1 MVWKVL
7 RPQVWLLDRKVRA
20 VNRAVVA
27 ALFLLL
33 GFGGQWVYTNVIRDN
48 LALLATEEGVAFI
61 ASSLPLGLALLLLF
75 GMLGVGDVMHQLYL
89 TSSVEVLLVAP
100 VASRTIFAVKL
111 LQSSRATLIP
121 ATGFGVFLVALGLA
135 RGAPASY
142 YVLLVLLLLAA
153 MALITALVMTLVILL
168 ARLLPPQKVRAWMP
182 VVLVMATFAL
192 GLGQQPAAQWFAG
205 QDDLITFLTQALL
218 NPGQLGLVVAGLGG
232 LALVSSLAA
241 YRIFDTAFHE
251 GWDRFRE
258 VPTQPKP
265 VSPAARRRWGMSRL
279 VRPLPAPL
287 RFFLVKEW
295 LELRRDPQ
303 GLISLSQPLIVVVA
317 VVLIP
322 VLSSGGDSEVLQPLL
337 FLSLLMFL
345 ALLLGMVPV
354 GSSLMAIAQEGR
366 RLALLRS
373 LPISMSAL
381 LQGKFWATWV
391 PMALSWALV
400 FLAAGIWLRFPLW
413 QIGFLVGITT
423 WGLAGAAA
431 ATVAMGGLA
440 VDFKAEELRQRT
452 PTLTSYL
459 VMALN
464 AIFVLLAMGTGLWL
478 VARLVP
484 DSSVVQA
491 LQTLAGSPL
500 VGWIFAGNLWV
511 PLVLASSQIVF
522 WAGVGALWAAA
533 VRRLDAWEEG

>member
-7 RPQVWLLDRKVRA
+7 RPQVWVLDRRVRSA
-20 VNRAVVA
+20 NRAVVA

-33 GFGGQWVYTNVIRDN
+33 GFGGPWVYNNFIRDN
-48 LALLATEEGVAFI
+48 LALLATEEGVSFI
-61 ASSLPLGLALLLLF
+61 ASSLPLGLALLFLF
-75 GMLGVGDVMHQLYL
+75 AMLGVGDVMHQLYL
-89 TSSVEVLLVAP
+89 TASMEVLLVAP
-100 VASRTIFAVKL
+100 IPSRTIFVVKL
-111 LQSSRATLIP
+111 LQCGRATLIP
-121 ATGFGVFLVALGLA
+121 ALGFGAVLLALGVA
-135 RGAPASY
+135 RGAPAGY
-142 YVLLVLLLLAA
+142 YVLVVWLLLAT

-182 VVLVMATFAL
+182 VVLILATLAL
-192 GLGQQPAAQWFAG
+192 GLGQQPAAQWFSG
-205 QDDLITFLTQALL
+205 QADLITYLTQALL

-258 VPTQPKP
+258 VPTQPTP

-279 VRPLPAPL
+279 VQPLPAPL

-295 LELRRDPQ
+295 LELRRDPR

-317 VVLIP
+317 LVLVPVV
-322 VLSSGGDSEVLQPLL
+322 SSGGRGEALQALL
-337 FLSLLMFL
+337 FLCLLMLL

-391 PMALSWALV
+391 PTALSWALV
-400 FLAAGIWLRFPLW
+400 FLAAGLWLQFPPW

-423 WGLAGAAA
+423 WGLAGSSA
-431 ATVAMGGLA
+431 ATVAMGGLK
-440 VDFKAEELRQRT
+440 VDFRAEELRQRV

-459 VMALN
+459 LMGLN
-464 AIFVLLAMGTGLWL
+464 TVFVLLAMGMGLWL

-484 DSSVVQA
+484 ESPVVQA
-491 LQTLAGSPL
+491 LHTLSGSRL
-500 VGWIFAGNLWV
+500 VGWIVAESHWV
-511 PLVLASSQIVF
+511 PLALAGGQIVF
-522 WAGVGALWAAA
+522 CISAGALWAAA
-533 VRRLDAWEEG
+533 VRRLEAWEER